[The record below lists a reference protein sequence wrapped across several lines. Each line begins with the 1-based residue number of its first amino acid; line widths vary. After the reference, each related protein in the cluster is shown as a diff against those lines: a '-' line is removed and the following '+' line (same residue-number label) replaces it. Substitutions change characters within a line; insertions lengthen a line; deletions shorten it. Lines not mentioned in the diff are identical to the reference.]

1 MKFMLKQTLP
11 IVIVGG
17 GGRQILENSKL
28 GGYNKLGWVEKSW
41 RKSSNLP
48 KNLHEFERIRAI
60 WENILESFK
69 IIFQIS

>member
-48 KNLHEFERIRAI
+48 KICMNFKE
-60 WENILESFK
+60 LE
-69 IIFQIS
+69 QDGAGGVR